1 MVTSVALRVSGVSP
15 LMQRQSSTSLPRLTL
30 PGLVAMILGWIAIT
44 PVEAQ
49 LFGEE
54 GLFGEKGLFS
64 KKETAPRPL
73 TEDEIGVPTPVTGRV
88 ETLKGQEIQFEIHA
102 ETKTAAA
109 TVEFLIR
116 DFPTAGRIVSIQSK
130 PLERNRALV
139 TYYADPSSTATSD
152 VFSFAV
158 RYRGGRYSSA
168 IRYDIDLVNVLSEI
182 EVLGELDFGTVTVG
196 NEEVRDI
203 SVRNKGN
210 GPFESQLLLAPPWR
224 MVDPPD
230 GRLVLPPRG
239 WRSIKVAFAPELPGE
254 TSYFLSMSRSKS
266 GTTKLIGTGA
276 EPFVLNAEEL
286 ELGLDP
292 VSGERRATLEVTS
305 QSAKGLR
312 LAVDASTRVKAS
324 LMPEY
329 FVLPGQTAKVNIA
342 LGATDTAPFDG
353 TLSMVL
359 ANGYRKTVRL
369 FAPVVPGRIEISVP
383 NSITREL
390 INFGKVEA
398 GKSAERAIIVTNRGG
413 ASVPLEF
420 NIPEPFRLLT
430 NPGPQ
435 LGPLSDV
442 QLNIGLSPVAQDRGP
457 IDVSMQVLSF
467 DQVVPLRLL
476 ANVVG
481 PPGSSPVSSASPT
494 ANSSPLSRMRM
505 SSGSAP
511 PSAIPAGSGTGAS
524 TSAADPSGGAPSG
537 PALGASAP
545 VLSDPSMPTAVG
557 NDPQKPWYANLE
569 TGEIDRLRSPEG
581 FITRP
586 LVERVIN
593 PELRSPEDLTMLDNS
608 SRSLVI
614 SWTAPRD
621 SERCQFEIEARGTL
635 INEKTGMPESVWV
648 PYDKVKIDR
657 IDRLVKAEL
666 TGLFA
671 SSTYELRVF
680 TTDEN
685 GRSSE
690 PSEMIIGE
698 TTLPMDWTY
707 IYAGMGAVL
716 LAALGMGIRRVILN
730 RRPEVYQA
738 KYVDA

>member
-1 MVTSVALRVSGVSP
+1 MVGPDTLGFSGVSP
-15 LMQRQSSTSLPRLTL
+15 LMQRQFSSSLSHLTL
-30 PGLVAMILGWIAIT
+30 SGLGAVLMGVTAVT
-44 PVEAQ
+44 PAEAQ

-73 TEDEIGVPTPVTGRV
+73 TEDEIGVPIPITGRV
-88 ETLKGQEIQFEIHA
+88 ETLKGQEIQFEIQA

-116 DFPTAGRIVSIQSK
+116 DFPTAGRIVSMQSK

-182 EVLGELDFGTVTVG
+182 EVLGELNFGTVTVG

-210 GPFESQLLLAPPWR
+210 GPFESQLMLDPPWR

-230 GRLVLPPRG
+230 GRLVLAPRG
-239 WRSIKVAFAPELPGE
+239 WRSIKVAFAPDLPGE

-266 GTTKLIGTGA
+266 GTTKLIGSGA
-276 EPFVLNAEEL
+276 EPFVLMAEEL
-286 ELGLDP
+286 ELALDP
-292 VSGERRATLEVTS
+292 SSGERRATLEVKS
-305 QSAKGLR
+305 QSSKGLR

-324 LMPEY
+324 LLPEY
-329 FVLPGQTAKVNIA
+329 FVLPDQTAKVNIA

-369 FAPVVPGRIEISVP
+369 FAPVVPGRIEITVP

-398 GKSAERAIIVTNRGG
+398 GKSAERAITVTNRGG

-420 NIPEPFRLLT
+420 IIPEPFRLLT

-442 QLNIGLSPVAQDRGP
+442 QLNIELAPVPQARGP

-481 PPGSSPVSSASPT
+481 PPGSNAAGSANPVTP
-494 ANSSPLSRMRM
+494 SSPLSLMRM

-511 PSAIPAGSGTGAS
+511 PPGIPKDSGAGAGTS
-524 TSAADPSGGAPSG
+524 TADPGVASASD
-537 PALGASAP
+537 PALGAPAS
-545 VLSDPSMPTAVG
+545 VLSDPSLPSTVG
-557 NDPQKPWYANLE
+557 NDPQKPWYADLD

-593 PELRSPEDLTMLDNS
+593 PELRSPEDLTMLENS
-608 SRSLVI
+608 SRSLI
-614 SWTAPRD
+614 LSWTAPRD

-635 INEKTGMPESVWV
+635 INETTGMPESVWV

-671 SSTYELRVF
+671 TSTYEFRVF

-698 TTLPMDWTY
+698 TTLPMDWTF

-716 LAALGMGIRRVILN
+716 LVVLGLGIRRVILN

>member
-1 MVTSVALRVSGVSP
+1 MNRLFTC
-15 LMQRQSSTSLPRLTL
+15 SLSRLTL
-30 PGLVAMILGWIAIT
+30 SGLGAFLFVVAGVA
-44 PVEAQ
+44 PAEAQ

-64 KKETAPRPL
+64 KKETPPRTL
-73 TEDEIGVPTPVTGRV
+73 TEDEIGVPTPVTGRI

-102 ETKTAAA
+102 ETNTPSA

-116 DFPTAGRIVSIQSK
+116 DSPTAGRILSIQSK

-152 VFSFAV
+152 VFSFAA
-158 RYRGGRYSSA
+158 RYRGGRYSAA
-168 IRYDIDLVNVLSEI
+168 IRFDIDLVNVLSDI
-182 EVLGELDFGTVTVG
+182 EVLGELNFGTVTVG
-196 NEEVRDI
+196 NEEVREI

-210 GPFESQLLLAPPWR
+210 GPFESQIMLAPPWR
-224 MVDPPD
+224 MVEPAD

-276 EPFVLNAEEL
+276 EPFVLHAEEL
-286 ELGLDP
+286 ELALDP
-292 VSGERRATLEVTS
+292 ASGERRATLEVTS
-305 QSAKGLR
+305 QSTKGLR
-312 LAVDASTRVKAS
+312 LAVDASSRVQAS
-324 LMPEY
+324 LLPEY
-329 FVLPGQTAKVNIA
+329 FAIPGQTTKVNIA
-342 LGATDTAPFDG
+342 LGSTDTAPFDG
-353 TLSMVL
+353 TLSLVL

-442 QLNIGLSPVAQDRGP
+442 QLNIGLAPVAQDRGP

-467 DQVVPLRLL
+467 DQVVPLRLM

-481 PPGSSPVSSASPT
+481 PPGSSAAGPASPAAT
-494 ANSSPLSRMRM
+494 GSPLSRMRM
-505 SSGSAP
+505 TSGNPSPTAAASISASSGSSPGASAP
-511 PSAIPAGSGTGAS
+511 DPAGVGVN
-524 TSAADPSGGAPSG
+524 G
-537 PALGASAP
+537 PALGAAAP
-545 VLSDPSMPTAVG
+545 ALSDRSVPTAVG
-557 NDPQKPWYANLE
+557 NDPQKPWYANLD

-593 PELRSPEDLTMLDNS
+593 PELRSPEDLTMLENS
-608 SRSLVI
+608 SRSLVL

-635 INEKTGMPESVWV
+635 INEKTGLPESVWV
-648 PYDKVKIDR
+648 PYDQVKIDR

-666 TGLFA
+666 VGLFA

-707 IYAGMGAVL
+707 IYASMGAVL
-716 LAALGMGIRRVILN
+716 LVVLGLGIRRVILN